1 MALNLVLVRSHYI
14 TIFTFDF
21 YFISALFPQHFD
33 DSFSSRPVSR
43 HFKAKLHIELN
54 PKQLQLVLNLI
65 LKYVIS
71 CEIGCCLF
79 WDACCHL

>member
-1 MALNLVLVRSHYI
+1 MLMCYQQRRLRNNGVKLGFSPILYI

-71 CEIGCCLF
+71 
-79 WDACCHL
+79 